1 LQAEFIVHFHG
12 IPTPKV
18 VWYKDG
24 FEIFS
29 TRRMRVIVENDA
41 SSLVI
46 HQTAFTDEGEYKC
59 TATNRAGHIITKAKL
74 RLEGM
79 AGCCS
84 TALQGK
90 EKLVLFVLTTR
101 FQSRGLFR
109 AKGKGDRGVE

>member
-1 LQAEFIVHFHG
+1 LQAEFSVHFHG

-18 VWYKDG
+18 VWYKDS

-79 AGCCS
+79 AGWL
-84 TALQGK
+84 TALQAK
-90 EKLVLFVLTTR
+90 VELVLFV
-101 FQSRGLFR
+101 
-109 AKGKGDRGVE
+109 

>member
-1 LQAEFIVHFHG
+1 VFVFQAEFVVHFHG

-24 FEIFS
+24 FEMFS
-29 TRRMRVIVENDA
+29 SRRVRVTVENDA

-79 AGCCS
+79 TGWLACCCS
-84 TALQGK
+84 NGLQGK
-90 EKLVLFVLTTR
+90 VQLVLFV
-101 FQSRGLFR
+101 
-109 AKGKGDRGVE
+109 

>member
-18 VWYKDG
+18 VWYKDS

-29 TRRMRVIVENDA
+29 TRRMRVTVDNDA

-59 TATNRAGHIITKAKL
+59 TATNRAGHIITRAKL

-79 AGCCS
+79 AGWRVAVRLRCTGRCNWS
-84 TALQGK
+84 C
-90 EKLVLFVLTTR
+90 LFNDTFSITR
-101 FQSRGLFR
+101 
-109 AKGKGDRGVE
+109 VI

>member
-1 LQAEFIVHFHG
+1 MFVLQAEFMVHFHG
-12 IPTPKV
+12 IPTPKI
-18 VWYKDG
+18 VWYKDS

-29 TRRMRVIVENDA
+29 SRRMRVIIENDM

-79 AGCCS
+79 
-84 TALQGK
+84 TA
-90 EKLVLFVLTTR
+90 VFVGNCATR
-101 FQSRGLFR
+101 GGGSWCWF
-109 AKGKGDRGVE
+109 V

>member
-1 LQAEFIVHFHG
+1 MLSYVAAEARNHPTCYIVLQAEFIVHFHG

-18 VWYKDG
+18 VWYKDS

-29 TRRMRVIVENDA
+29 TRRMRVTVENDA

-79 AGCCS
+79 AGWLACGCS
-84 TALQGK
+84 TALQRK
-90 EKLVLFVLTTR
+90 VQLDLFV
-101 FQSRGLFR
+101 
-109 AKGKGDRGVE
+109 

>member
-1 LQAEFIVHFHG
+1 
-12 IPTPKV
+12 
-18 VWYKDG
+18 VWYKDS

-29 TRRMRVIVENDA
+29 TRRMRVTVDNDE

-79 AGCCS
+79 ADWLAGVLLLDC
-84 TALQGK
+84 AARQGATG
-90 EKLVLFVLTTR
+90 LVCLTFWR
-101 FQSRGLFR
+101 PNYFLNFFNF
-109 AKGKGDRGVE
+109 